1 MGFFS
6 ATESDVRYGVVIDI
20 GSGSVLA
27 AIVKSDK
34 NNTYPDIIWSNRE
47 YTPLRNANTLNRSA
61 KSIMTSL
68 VNVLMTLDS
77 EGRKVLREQAPSAK
91 ITTMQV
97 TIAAPWS
104 YTVAKTIS
112 YNNEEEFIVNQSFL
126 EELLRMA
133 RQKVLED
140 LKENEKIH
148 QLGLSVVS
156 RITADVLVNGYSV
169 KVTGKQKTKAIKVM
183 ELTSIAHE
191 SIVNEVIEL
200 QQKMF
205 SATDLYQYSFMMS
218 FFYTILN
225 FYPDVAEC
233 CLVDVTY
240 EATEIGIVREGIL
253 QYCTH
258 TPYGAISLAREI
270 SSILSVTMEEA
281 HNYLYELDFDI
292 VLEKYSDRQKKDI
305 EQLFLAYQKRL
316 VELFHETGDKLSI
329 PKIIFLH
336 SDLLT
341 APFFKKQI
349 LIAIKEVT
357 GSSHVVYNV
366 TSDILTK
373 HYPQVIQDEIKNSK
387 KDTAMLISAQ
397 FFHTHNY
404 QREFEQL

>member
-34 NNTYPDIIWSNRE
+34 NNTYPDIVWAKRE

-68 VNVLMTLDS
+68 VNVLMALDS
-77 EGRKVLREQAPSAK
+77 EGRKFLREQTPSAK

-97 TIAAPWS
+97 TVAAPWS

-112 YNNEEEFIVNQSFL
+112 YNNEEEFVVNHNFL

-148 QLGLSVVS
+148 QLGLSIMS

-169 KVTGKQKTKAIKVM
+169 RVTGKQKTNAIKVV

-191 SIVNEVIEL
+191 SIVSEITEL
-200 QQKMF
+200 QEKMF
-205 SATDLYQYSFMMS
+205 LNTDLHQYSFMMS
-218 FFYTILN
+218 FFYTILD

-240 EATEIGIVREGIL
+240 EATEIGIIREGIL

-270 SSILSVTMEEA
+270 SSILSVTMDEA
-281 HNYLYELDFDI
+281 HNYLSESDFDI
-292 VLEKYSDRQKKDI
+292 ILEKYSDRQKKDI

-316 VELFHETGDKLSI
+316 IELFHETGDKLSI

-336 SDLLT
+336 CDLLRT
-341 APFFKKQI
+341 SFFKKQI
-349 LIAIKEVT
+349 LLAVKEVT

-397 FFHTHNY
+397 FFHAHNY

>member
-6 ATESDVRYGVVIDI
+6 ATESNVRYGVVIDI

-34 NNTYPDIIWSNRE
+34 NNSYPDIIWSKRE
-47 YTPLRNANTLNRSA
+47 YIPLRNVSTLNRSV
-61 KSIMTSL
+61 KTIMTSL

-77 EGRKVLREQAPSAK
+77 EGRKILREQTPSAK
-91 ITTMQV
+91 LTTMQV

-112 YNNEEEFIVNQSFL
+112 YDNEEEFVVTHNFL

-148 QLGLSVVS
+148 QLGLSIMS

-169 KVTGKQKTKAIKVM
+169 HVTGKQKTNAIKVV

-191 SIVNEVIEL
+191 SIVNEVNEL
-200 QQKMF
+200 QEKMF
-205 SATDLYQYSFMMS
+205 LNANLFQYSFMMS

-225 FYPDVAEC
+225 FYPDVSEC
-233 CLVDVTY
+233 CLVDITY
-240 EATEIGIVREGIL
+240 EATEIGVVREGVL

-281 HNYLYELDFDI
+281 HNYLYELDFNI
-292 VLEKYSDRQKKDI
+292 ILEKYSDRQKKDI
-305 EQLFLAYQKRL
+305 EQLFSAYHKRL

-349 LIAIKEVT
+349 LSAIKEVT

>member
-6 ATESDVRYGVVIDI
+6 AKDDDIRYGVIIDI

-34 NNTYPDIIWSNRE
+34 KNTYPDIIWSRRE
-47 YTPLRNANTLNRSA
+47 YAPLRNVDTLNHSA
-61 KSIMTSL
+61 KAIMTSL

-77 EGRKVLREQAPSAK
+77 EGRKTLQEQSPSAK
-91 ITTMQV
+91 LSAMQV

-112 YNNEEEFIVNQSFL
+112 YKNEEEFLVTNTFL

-148 QLGLSVVS
+148 QLGLSIIS
-156 RITADVLVNGYSV
+156 RITADILVNGYSV
-169 KVTGKQKTKAIKVM
+169 KVTGKQKTKDIKVV
-183 ELTSIAHE
+183 EITSIVHE
-191 SIVNEVIEL
+191 NIVDEIDEL
-200 QQKMF
+200 QEKMF
-205 SATDLYQYSFMMS
+205 PDNDLFKYSFMMG
-218 FFYTILN
+218 FFYTILD

-258 TPYGAISLAREI
+258 TPYGAVSLAREI
-270 SSILSVTMEEA
+270 SSILSVTLEEA
-281 HNYLYELDFDI
+281 HNYLTETDLDI
-292 VLEKYSDRQKKDI
+292 ILEKYSDKQKKDI

-336 SDLLT
+336 SDLLK
-341 APFFKKQI
+341 APFFKAQI
-349 LIAIKEVT
+349 LSAIKEVT
-357 GSSHVVYNV
+357 GSLHVVYNV
-366 TSDILTK
+366 TSDIFTK
-373 HYPQVIQDEIKNSK
+373 NYPQAVQEEITNSK

-397 FFHTHNY
+397 FFHSHNY
-404 QREFEQL
+404 QRDFEQL